1 MLDLIGVVV
10 AFAIIIA
17 LRLRNVDFSISL
29 LTGSLL
35 IVVTSSEP
43 VVILIDSVTATITDP
58 STWNLTVAV
67 ALITVLG
74 YVLKETDLISEL
86 IEGLRSVVPS
96 SVLMAVIPAIFG
108 LFAMPGGALISA
120 PFNEP
125 EADRL
130 GLRPEHR
137 TYINIWFRHLWY
149 WASPTAPLAI
159 LATTIACLDLNAF
172 LFAQLPVFAVTVGL
186 GLVVSRSFIKRDE
199 VVGGPIEG
207 NNGIA
212 KGLIPIVTILGLSYA
227 GVPLWAAFIAGIL
240 SVYLVMKVPTGDW
253 AKMVVKGVRW
263 DTTAAVVA
271 MLFFRNV
278 VSSSG
283 SVASLLV
290 SVTEMGVPLI
300 VLFIVPPL
308 LVGSISGTASMG
320 AAIVLPLL
328 LPFCGASL
336 HLVSVIYAG
345 IIAGYMASPLH
356 LCLILTNSYYKSEL
370 GRVYRYLVPSMALLY
385 VVAVVYHLTMYGGL
399 PV

>member
-1 MLDLIGVVV
+1 MIDLIGVVV

>member
-43 VVILIDSVTATITDP
+43 VGILIDSVTATITDP

-172 LFAQLPVFAVTVGL
+172 LFAQLPIFAVTVGL
-186 GLVVSRSFIKRDE
+186 GLLVSQSFIKRDE
-199 VVGGPIEG
+199 VAGAPVKG
-207 NNGIA
+207 NNGIV

-227 GVPLWAAFIAGIL
+227 GIPLWAAFIAGIL
-240 SVYLVMKVPTGDW
+240 TVYVVMKVPTGDW
-253 AKMVVKGVRW
+253 AMMVVRGIRW
-263 DTTAAVVA
+263 DTTAAIVA

-278 VSSSG
+278 VSASG
-283 SVASLLV
+283 SMASLLV

-328 LPFCGASL
+328 MPFCGSSV

-370 GRVYRYLVPSMALLY
+370 RKVYRYLVPSMALLY
-385 VVAVVYHLTMYGGL
+385 VVAVVYHLSMYGGL

>member
-1 MLDLIGVVV
+1 MIALIGVVV

-17 LRLRNVDFSISL
+17 LRLRNVDFSVSL

-43 VVILIDSVTATITDP
+43 LKILNDSVTSTLTDP

-86 IEGLRSVVPS
+86 IVGLRSVVPS

-130 GLRPEHR
+130 GLKPEHR

-172 LFAQLPVFAVTVGL
+172 LFAQLPIFAVTVGL
-186 GLVVSRSFIKRDE
+186 GLLVSRSFIKRDE
-199 VVGGPIEG
+199 VAGAPVKG
-207 NNGIA
+207 NNGIV

-227 GVPLWAAFIAGIL
+227 GIPLWAAFIAGIL
-240 SVYLVMKVPTGDW
+240 TVYVVMKVPTGDW
-253 AKMVVKGVRW
+253 AMMVVRGIRW
-263 DTTAAVVA
+263 DTTAAIVA

-278 VSSSG
+278 VSASG
-283 SVASLLV
+283 SMASLLV

-328 LPFCGASL
+328 MPFCGSSV

-370 GRVYRYLVPSMALLY
+370 GKVYRYLVPSMALLY
-385 VVAVVYHLTMYGGL
+385 VVAVVYHLSMYGGL

>member
-1 MLDLIGVVV
+1 MIQLIGVVA
-10 AFAIIIA
+10 AFALIVA
-17 LRLRNVDFSISL
+17 LRLRNVDFSLSL
-29 LTGSLL
+29 LTGSML
-35 IVVTSSEP
+35 IVATSPEP
-43 VVILIDSVTATITDP
+43 LGILVDSVTTTITDP

-86 IEGLRSVVPS
+86 IVGLRSVVPS

-125 EADRL
+125 EAERL
-130 GLRPEHR
+130 GLMPEHR

-159 LATTIACLDLNAF
+159 LATTIACLDLNSF
-172 LFAQLPVFAVTVGL
+172 LLSQLPIFVFTVGL

-199 VVGGPIEG
+199 VAGAPVKG
-207 NNGIA
+207 NNGIV
-212 KGLIPIVTILGLSYA
+212 KGLIPIATILGLSYA
-227 GVPLWAAFIAGIL
+227 GIPLWAAFIVGIL
-240 SVYLVMKVPTGDW
+240 SVYVIMKVPAGDW
-253 AKMVVKGVRW
+253 LTMVVRGVRW
-263 DTTAAVVA
+263 DTTAAIVA

-278 VSSSG
+278 VSTSG
-283 SVASLLV
+283 SVASLLI

-300 VLFIVPPL
+300 VLFVVPPL

-328 LPFCGASL
+328 LPFCGASV

-345 IIAGYMASPLH
+345 VIAGYMASPLH

>member
-1 MLDLIGVVV
+1 MIQLIGVVV
-10 AFAIIIA
+10 AFALIVA
-17 LRLRNVDFSISL
+17 LRLRNVDFSVSL

-43 VVILIDSVTATITDP
+43 VGVLVESVTITLTDP

-86 IEGLRSVVPS
+86 IVGLRSVVPS

-172 LFAQLPVFAVTVGL
+172 LFAQLPVFAFTVVL

-207 NNGIA
+207 NNGIV

-227 GVPLWAAFIAGIL
+227 GIPLWFAFIVGIL
-240 SVYLVMKVPTGDW
+240 SDYLVMKVPAGDW
-253 AKMVVKGVRW
+253 VKMVVRGVRW

-278 VSSSG
+278 VSASG

-345 IIAGYMASPLH
+345 VIAGYMASPLH

-370 GRVYRYLVPSMALLY
+370 GKVYRYLVPSMALLY
-385 VVAVVYHLTMYGGL
+385 VAAVIYHLTMYGGL

>member
-10 AFAIIIA
+10 AFVIIVA
-17 LRLRNVDFSISL
+17 LRLRNVDFSVSL

-43 VVILIDSVTATITDP
+43 VGILIDSVTSTLTDP

-86 IEGLRSVVPS
+86 IVGLRSVVPS

-130 GLRPEHR
+130 GLRPEHK

-172 LFAQLPVFAVTVGL
+172 LFAQLPIFAFTVGL

-199 VVGGPIEG
+199 VAGAPVKG
-207 NNGIA
+207 NNGIV

-227 GVPLWAAFIAGIL
+227 GVPLWAAFIVGIL

-253 AKMVVKGVRW
+253 VTMVVQGVRW

-278 VSSSG
+278 VSASG

-300 VLFIVPPL
+300 VLFVVTPL

-328 LPFCGASL
+328 MPFCGSSV

-370 GRVYRYLVPSMALLY
+370 GRVYRYLVPSMAFLY

>member
-10 AFAIIIA
+10 AFVIIVA
-17 LRLRNVDFSISL
+17 LRLRNVDFSVSL

-43 VVILIDSVTATITDP
+43 VGILIDSVTSTLTDP

-86 IEGLRSVVPS
+86 IVGLRSVVPS

-130 GLRPEHR
+130 GLKPEHR

-159 LATTIACLDLNAF
+159 LATTIACLDLNSF
-172 LFAQLPVFAVTVGL
+172 LFAQLPIFAFTVGL

-199 VVGGPIEG
+199 VAGAPVKG
-207 NNGIA
+207 NNGIV

-227 GVPLWAAFIAGIL
+227 GVPLWAAFIVGIL
-240 SVYLVMKVPTGDW
+240 SVYLVMKVPSGDW
-253 AKMVVKGVRW
+253 VTMVVQGVRW

-278 VSSSG
+278 VSASG

-300 VLFIVPPL
+300 VLFVVTPL

-328 LPFCGASL
+328 MPFCGSSV

>member
-1 MLDLIGVVV
+1 MIALIGVVV

-17 LRLRNVDFSISL
+17 LRLRNVDFSVSL

-43 VVILIDSVTATITDP
+43 LKILIDSVTSTLTDP

-86 IEGLRSVVPS
+86 IVGLRSVVPS

-130 GLRPEHR
+130 GLKPEHR

-172 LFAQLPVFAVTVGL
+172 LFAQLPIFAVTVGL
-186 GLVVSRSFIKRDE
+186 GLLVSRSFIKRDE
-199 VVGGPIEG
+199 VAGAPVKG
-207 NNGIA
+207 NNGIV

-227 GVPLWAAFIAGIL
+227 GIPLWAAFIAGIL
-240 SVYLVMKVPTGDW
+240 TVYVVMKVPTGDW
-253 AKMVVKGVRW
+253 AMMVVRGIRW
-263 DTTAAVVA
+263 DTTAAIVA

-278 VSSSG
+278 VSASG
-283 SVASLLV
+283 SMASLLV

-328 LPFCGASL
+328 MPFCGSSV

-370 GRVYRYLVPSMALLY
+370 RKVYRYLVPSLVLLY
-385 VVAVVYHLTMYGGL
+385 VVAVVYHLTMNGGL

>member
-1 MLDLIGVVV
+1 MIALIGVVV

-17 LRLRNVDFSISL
+17 LRLRNVDFSVSL

-43 VVILIDSVTATITDP
+43 LKILIDSVTSTLTDP

-86 IEGLRSVVPS
+86 IVGLRSVVPS

-130 GLRPEHR
+130 GLKPEHR

-172 LFAQLPVFAVTVGL
+172 LFAQLPIFAVTVGL
-186 GLVVSRSFIKRDE
+186 GLLVSRSFIKRDE
-199 VVGGPIEG
+199 VAGAPVKG
-207 NNGIA
+207 NNGIV

-227 GVPLWAAFIAGIL
+227 GIPLWAAFIAGIL
-240 SVYLVMKVPTGDW
+240 TVYVVMKVPTGDW
-253 AKMVVKGVRW
+253 AMMVVRGIRW
-263 DTTAAVVA
+263 DTTAAIVA

-278 VSSSG
+278 VSASG
-283 SVASLLV
+283 SMASLLV

-328 LPFCGASL
+328 MPFCGSSV

-370 GRVYRYLVPSMALLY
+370 GKVYRYLVPSMALLY
-385 VVAVVYHLTMYGGL
+385 VVAVVYHLSMYGGL

>member
-1 MLDLIGVVV
+1 MIEFIGVAV
-10 AFAIIIA
+10 AFVIIIV
-17 LRLRNVDFSISL
+17 LRLRNVDFSVSL
-29 LTGSLL
+29 LTGSLI
-35 IVVTSSEP
+35 IVLTSSGP
-43 VVILIDSVTATITDP
+43 LGVLIDSINGTITDP

-74 YVLKETDLISEL
+74 YVLKETDLVSEL
-86 IEGLRSVVPS
+86 IEGLRGVVPS

-130 GLRPEHR
+130 GLKPEHR
-137 TYINIWFRHLWY
+137 TFINIWFRHLWY

-159 LATTIACLDLNAF
+159 LTTTIASLSLNAF
-172 LFAQLPVFAVTVGL
+172 LFAQLPIFAFTVVL
-186 GLVVSRSFIKRDE
+186 GLVVSRSFIKKDE
-199 VVGGPIEG
+199 VQVAPVQG
-207 NNGIA
+207 NNGIV
-212 KGLIPIVTILGLSYA
+212 KGLIPIVTILALSYA
-227 GVPLWAAFIAGIL
+227 GIPLWAAFIAGI
-240 SVYLVMKVPTGDW
+240 VMVFVVMKVPTGDW
-253 AKMVVKGVRW
+253 VMMVVRGVRW

-278 VSSSG
+278 VSASG
-283 SVASLLV
+283 SVASLIA

-300 VLFIVPPL
+300 VLFIVTPL

-320 AAIVLPLL
+320 SAIVLPLL
-328 LPFCGASL
+328 LPFCGSGV

-345 IIAGYMASPLH
+345 IIAGYLASPLH

-370 GRVYRYLVPSMALLY
+370 GKVYRYLVPSIALLY
-385 VVAVVYHLTMYGGL
+385 VVAVVYHLTMFGGL

>member
-43 VVILIDSVTATITDP
+43 VGILIDSVTATITDP